1 MVGSRVCSLGAP
13 RLPKLRQ
20 GAHVK
25 AGLNH
30 RAFEA
35 RRHGSGCLIAR
46 AGVNSGVPSADT
58 EHRGCQWEL
67 KGGGVGVGIQLNA
80 GRVWGDPEER
90 GVSHIKKL
98 VRSLKRI

>member
-1 MVGSRVCSLGAP
+1 MVGPRVCSLGAP
-13 RLPKLRQ
+13 RLPKLQR
-20 GAHVK
+20 GARVK

-58 EHRGCQWEL
+58 EHCGCQWEL
-67 KGGGVGVGIQLNA
+67 KGGGGWIQLNA